1 MSYNTSS
8 HQGETNVLCCSLKE
22 LSYQLL
28 LDASPEFENS
38 ATGTLQ
44 LEFLESLF
52 LVSESLLHFLNK
64 RRSILISFLFW
75 VFDKEKNN
83 RTLCSLFRREHVQ
96 VLSEK
101 TSFIRRDAALNKHN
115 EPPVAAHSLQRQ
127 TVKYQPA
134 ERKRLHCHSAFNE
147 FRYVVQKSQNQV

>member
-8 HQGETNVLCCSLKE
+8 HQGEANVWCWSLKE
-22 LSYQLL
+22 LSYQPLF
-28 LDASPEFENS
+28 DASPEFENS
-38 ATGTLQ
+38 ATGTCRL
-44 LEFLESLF
+44 FSLL
-52 LVSESLLHFLNK
+52 LVSESLLHFLTK

-75 VFDKEKNN
+75 VFDEEKNKKV
-83 RTLCSLFRREHVQ
+83 LCSPFRRENVQ

-115 EPPVAAHSLQRQ
+115 EPSVAAHSLQQQ

-134 ERKRLHCHSAFNE
+134 ERKRLHCQSAFTE
-147 FRYVVQKSQNQV
+147 FKYVVQKSQNQV